1 MASPLKARALLTLLP
16 ACAAAAPQG
25 TSAPW
30 QAAFWVLALL
40 AAGLALG
47 AVAMLRAAAG
57 RHARES
63 AVHQQRVARLTSFYA
78 ALTQTNQLIVREP
91 DEATLLSEICRICVE
106 TGHAHMSCVHV
117 LQGDIVSRV
126 ATAGRSLA
134 FYESLPTSWSIL
146 SEDTK
151 DTLASRV
158 LRGGERIVKQDYQAE
173 PLTNRWRELTRKH
186 DILAVATFPLRRAG
200 RLSGAL
206 SLYANERH
214 FFDDALV
221 QLADEIAR
229 DLSYAL
235 DNLDR
240 RAHAQ
245 AAADARAGQAAAEAA
260 NEAKTAFLSKM
271 SHELR
276 TPLNAMLGF
285 TQLIRRDARDRLNPA
300 DLAQLDQIREAG
312 WHLLSLVNDVLDVS
326 RIESGQLDV
335 QVRAVALAPL
345 VEESLR
351 ISEPLAAQ
359 SGVSL
364 EAESGGLAPVH
375 VSADPVRLR
384 QVLINLLSNATKYN
398 RPGGAVRL
406 EVKASPDRVLL
417 TVIDTGLGM
426 TAQQLGHLYEPFN
439 RLGREAGGIEG
450 TGLGLAVTR
459 QLIKL
464 MGGEL
469 DFQSQVGV
477 GTRARVTLLRA
488 DASSVAAAPESGD
501 FFDTIDRTLTGQ
513 VLYVEDN
520 EINVLVVEQMLAEW
534 PGVRFI
540 HAPDGLTGI
549 DLARRLGPDLMLLD
563 MNMPDIGGLEV
574 LARLQADPA
583 TRTVPVVVLSASAM
597 AKDIAAAQAAG
608 AIAYWTKPLDF
619 EQFLHDVGRLLAALP
634 ANAVAAPANPG

>member
-1 MASPLKARALLTLLP
+1 MRSPLILTVLP
-16 ACAAAAPQG
+16 ACACAAPPDG
-25 TSAPW
+25 SAPW
-30 QAAFWVLALL
+30 QAAFWTAALL
-40 AAGLALG
+40 AVGVVLAAAAL
-47 AVAMLRAAAG
+47 LRAAAA
-57 RHARES
+57 RHAGES
-63 AVHQQRVARLTSFYA
+63 AGHQRRVVRLTSFYA

-91 DEATLLSEICRICVE
+91 DEATLLGEICRICVE
-106 TGHAHMSCVHV
+106 TGHAHMSCVH
-117 LQGDIVSRV
+117 LLDGDTVTRV

-134 FYESLPTSWSIL
+134 FYESLPTTWSIQ

-158 LRGGERIVKQDYQAE
+158 MRGGERLVHQDYQAE
-173 PLTNRWRELTRKH
+173 QLTNRWRELTRKH
-186 DILAVATFPLRRAG
+186 DILAVATFPLRRGG
-200 RLSGAL
+200 RLAGAL

-240 RAHAQ
+240 RAHAL
-245 AAADARAGQAAAEAA
+245 AAAQARAGQAAAEAA

-285 TQLIRRDARDRLNPA
+285 TQLIQRDARERLAPA
-300 DLAQLDQIREAG
+300 DMAQLDQIREAG

-335 QVRAVALAPL
+335 QVRAIALAPL
-345 VEESLR
+345 LEESLR

-359 SGVSL
+359 SGIAL
-364 EAESGGLAPVH
+364 HAGTGGMEPVH

-398 RPGGAVRL
+398 RPGGSVRL
-406 EVKASPDRVLL
+406 DVRATPDRVVL
-417 TVIDTGLGM
+417 TVTDTGLGM
-426 TAQQLGHLYEPFN
+426 TAQQLEHLYEPFN

-459 QLIKL
+459 QLIRL

-469 DFQSQVGV
+469 DFQSQVGT
-477 GTRARVTLLRA
+477 GTQARVTLQRA
-488 DASSVAAAPESGD
+488 DASAVAEPADGGD
-501 FFDTIDRTLTGQ
+501 LFDAIDRTLTGQ

-534 PGVRFI
+534 PRVQFI

-549 DLARRLGPDLMLLD
+549 DLARRLQPDLMLLD
-563 MNMPDIGGLEV
+563 MNMPDMGGLEV

-583 TRTVPVVVLSASAM
+583 TRPVRVVVLSASAM
-597 AKDIAAAQAAG
+597 AKDIAAAMAAG

-619 EQFLHDVGRLLAALP
+619 RQFLQDVGRLLAR
-634 ANAVAAPANPG
+634 APADAIGIPASPAEG